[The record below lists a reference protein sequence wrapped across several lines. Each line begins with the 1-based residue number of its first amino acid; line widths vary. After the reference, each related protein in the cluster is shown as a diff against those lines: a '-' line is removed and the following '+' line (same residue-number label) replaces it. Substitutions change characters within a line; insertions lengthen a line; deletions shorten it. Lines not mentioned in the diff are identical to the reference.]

1 MRNPFF
7 TVLLLAV
14 LALMLVGCI
23 SGSTPT
29 TQPTPAATAQA
40 QTWPV
45 YIDALTVAVA
55 GRTTGLISDKQ
66 YVSASAANALI
77 YALASVQAGAPTA
90 AQQAQITALQS
101 QWSALAP
108 KTAAK

>member
-1 MRNPFF
+1 MKR
-7 TVLLLAV
+7 VLILACVLSIGLLAIT
-14 LALMLVGCI
+14 GCT
-23 SGSTPT
+23 STTGTTT
-29 TQPTPAATAQA
+29 TQPAATTQA